1 MQNSINC
8 FLFTL
13 FIIYKQ
19 ITLNT
24 PAILQSRMKSVI
36 HEKIY
41 FLKWKCLRTFD
52 TRFLFQYVCCDLSH
66 PTLSH
71 IALKQLLHKHLF
83 KVKNLRVLR
92 NYHSVFYIKPQI
104 LINILSFL
112 FSFLKKKCALSLHMP
127 MFLSSLMLIVEHMN

>member
-19 ITLNT
+19 ITLDT

-52 TRFLFQYVCCDLSH
+52 TRFLLQYVRCDLSH

-71 IALKQLLHKHLF
+71 TALKQLLHKHLF
-83 KVKNLRVLR
+83 KLKNLHTLR
-92 NYHSVFYIKPQI
+92 NYHSVFYVKPQI
-104 LINILSFL
+104 LILCLFCFL
-112 FSFLKKKCALSLHMP
+112 FYQRNVYLLFICLCFFLR
-127 MFLSSLMLIVEHMN
+127 FY